1 MKKILGLLIV
11 AMLTV
16 GMCGCETVES
26 INASTATEATTE
38 TFDEEGSDIEYY
50 TLGDITFP
58 IPSTWT
64 LTKNDDSYAYYF
76 CPTNNVEDHTPILTI
91 CLISLDDVSTSLI
104 RNESDS
110 VFDAIFK
117 GFDES
122 GELTISTKKDLDGYS
137 EYPGKYISGT
147 EMINDTHYVFESYLT
162 LYDTNCY
169 DFQLSIPKDA
179 KNTYSDDL
187 EQIVAATT
195 YGNDEADDEN
205 SDDDDSYTDSEFD
218 DDSSI
223 STFEP
228 KGDSETIDFDIIFCG
243 DFRNDAT
250 GRWRFS
256 TYAESNEFQNYVL
269 NYYDDYFQDDSE
281 VHVVYNFTNKTVY
294 CITKVGGMLSVN
306 VTEYVKGEEHDAKLA
321 CSGTHLATYMVYLDN
336 GVVEKF

>member
-1 MKKILGLLIV
+1 MKKILGLLLSTILV
-11 AMLTV
+11 F
-16 GMCGCETVES
+16 GMCGCETAES

-38 TFDEEGSDIEYY
+38 AFDEEGSDIEYY

-76 CPTNNVEDHTPILTI
+76 CPTNNVEDHTPILMI

-117 GFDES
+117 GFNEG

-169 DFQLSIPKDA
+169 NFQLSIPKDA

-195 YGNDEADDEN
+195 YNNESED
-205 SDDDDSYTDSEFD
+205 SDDDDYYY
-218 DDSSI
+218 DDSSNDTEYEDDDTETEENETVSYQSI
-223 STFEP
+223 LDDYTQKLKDATPGLVKEYKSEAAGKSGDTEALASLCND
-228 KGDSETIDFDIIFCG
+228 KVGELAKICNDGVGEMTRLMHSNGDSYDTYEEWAG
-243 DFRNDAT
+243 KLQDAY
-250 GRWRFS
+250 S
-256 TYAESNEFQNYVL
+256 DQASKI
-269 NYYDDYFQDDSE
+269 QD
-281 VHVVYNFTNKTVY
+281 
-294 CITKVGGMLSVN
+294 
-306 VTEYVKGEEHDAKLA
+306 A
-321 CSGTHLATYMVYLDN
+321 YLDSAT
-336 GVVEKF
+336 